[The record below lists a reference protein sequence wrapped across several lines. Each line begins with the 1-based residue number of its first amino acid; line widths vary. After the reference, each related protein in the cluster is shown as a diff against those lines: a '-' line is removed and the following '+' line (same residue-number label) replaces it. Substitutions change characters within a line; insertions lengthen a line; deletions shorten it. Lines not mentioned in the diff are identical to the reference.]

1 MNATLSTRQLRLVVL
16 LVLVVVVAAGYMVVM
31 RDKSTTPTTSSST
44 PAVTTPAKTTPTPSK
59 THTHAVTPVKLNT
72 HGLPVKVAL
81 ALKKHSVVVVSLSQ
95 PNADVDQL
103 AAAEAKVGALAMNA
117 GYVNID
123 VNHQRPGTAV
133 LRKFGVL
140 TTPDVLVVKRPG
152 VVYAEF
158 KGFADH
164 DVVAQAVADSR

>member
-1 MNATLSTRQLRLVVL
+1 MNATLNTRQLRLVAL
-16 LVLVVVVAAGYMVVM
+16 LGLVVVVAVGYMVVA
-31 RDKSTTPTTSSST
+31 RHKSTTPSTSSST
-44 PAVTTPAKTTPTPSK
+44 PAVSTPARTTPTPSK
-59 THTHAVTPVKLNT
+59 THTHSATPVKLNT

-81 ALKKHSVVVVSLSQ
+81 ALKKHAVVVVSLSQ

-103 AAAEAKVGALAMNA
+103 AALEAKVGALGMKA
-117 GYVNID
+117 GYLNID

-152 VVYAEF
+152 VVYSVF
-158 KGFADH
+158 KGFVDH
-164 DVVAQAVADSR
+164 DVVAQAVADAR

>member
-1 MNATLSTRQLRLVVL
+1 MNATLNTRQLRLVAL
-16 LVLVVVVAAGYMVVM
+16 LGLVVVVAVGYMVVA
-31 RDKSTTPTTSSST
+31 RHKSTTPSTSSST
-44 PAVTTPAKTTPTPSK
+44 PVVSTPARTTPTPSK
-59 THTHAVTPVKLNT
+59 THTHSATPVKLNT

-81 ALKKHSVVVVSLSQ
+81 ALKKHAVVVVSLSQ

-103 AAAEAKVGALAMNA
+103 AALEAKVGALAMKA
-117 GYVNID
+117 GFLNID

-152 VVYAEF
+152 VVYSVF
-158 KGFADH
+158 KGFVDH
-164 DVVAQAVADSR
+164 DVVAQAVADAR